1 MTPKTARRKVS
12 HFDRAVTRQNLLF
25 FLSNHPVSNFE
36 LGRLVYHTLTAN
48 FKVHETI
55 PEIITENPTR
65 DFSRIGLANS

>member
-36 LGRLVYHTLTAN
+36 LGRLV
-48 FKVHETI
+48 
-55 PEIITENPTR
+55 
-65 DFSRIGLANS
+65 